1 MGRRRRAPEGAYTFD
16 LVPDDGTEAAGSPAA
31 GTLPPELDPPPPP
44 PAPPR
49 RPPGALTRAGRRWR
63 GLPRRARFGAVVVA
77 ASLLATTVV
86 VDGVMDRQRSAEL
99 RAAAGGV
106 LDLSAPPSE
115 QWRLEGEDGA
125 RTLGGLVAVAG
136 GVAAVHRDD
145 ELLGIDLTTGQQRWA
160 VDLLDRAATCGPGLA
175 FWGEAVELTS
185 TAQVVCVGRSVSGE
199 VMVTTVDPDGT
210 VLGHRAVVGEHDVVV
225 PGPDGSVLTAA
236 WVGDPGDV
244 DVELRGD
251 PMTNLTVVGDIDEGY
266 DLEVRATDAVTGA
279 ERWSEAVPF
288 GAVLDSGQCVRWST
302 GGRHA
307 QLDRRGDVEHMVSG
321 RLVGFSGCGVLA
333 YFTPEGERLDLTG
346 LKDTGDEVVRR
357 VRPLADGGFAVSAG
371 AWGRSAWE
379 FQVLDAAGAYGYTVE
394 GRLLDPRATDGRPDD
409 RRLVADADGTRTV
422 GPDGSTGW
430 SAEVETTSY
439 LARAG
444 ATAVVL
450 DERDRVLGLD
460 LGTGEVRWVRDDLL
474 EPYAALTD
482 GRSGQVQ
489 SVFTDGTVIALVVP
503 TYTATE
509 VVSRW
514 LAVDA
519 ATGETLWAEDLPEE
533 GWGVDVAVDGHLL
546 RWWPA
551 GLAGFTTS

>member
-31 GTLPPELDPPPPP
+31 GPFAPDLPPPDLPPPV
-44 PAPPR
+44 
-49 RPPGALTRAGRRWR
+49 PGALARAGRRWR
-63 GLPRRARFGAVVVA
+63 GLPRRGRFGAVVVA
-77 ASLLATTVV
+77 VGLLTAAVV
-86 VDGVMDRQRSAEL
+86 VDGVVDRQRSADL
-99 RAAAGGV
+99 RGAAGGV
-106 LDLSAPPSE
+106 VDLSAPPTE
-115 QWRLEGEDGA
+115 GWRLDDDDGGV
-125 RTLGGLVAVAG
+125 RTPGGLVAVAG
-136 GVAAVHRDD
+136 GVAVVHRHDA
-145 ELLGIDLTTGQQRWA
+145 LHGADLATGQQRWT
-160 VDLLDRAATCGPGLA
+160 VDLLDRTADCGPGLA
-175 FWGEAVELTS
+175 FWGETVELTS
-185 TAQVVCVGRSVSGE
+185 TDQVVCVGRSVSGE
-199 VMVTTVDPDGT
+199 TMVTTVDPDGT

-225 PGPDGSVLTAA
+225 PGPGGSVLTAA
-236 WVGDPGDV
+236 WVGDPAEV
-244 DVELRGD
+244 DVELQGD
-251 PMTNLTVVGDIDEGY
+251 PMTNLAVVGEIDEGY
-266 DLEVRATDAVTGA
+266 DLEVRATDAVTGD
-279 ERWSEAVPF
+279 ERWSELVRF
-288 GAVLDSGQCVRWST
+288 GAVLDSSQCVRWTT

-346 LKDTGDEVVRR
+346 LADAGDEVVRR
-357 VRPLADGGFAVSAG
+357 VRPLTDGGFAVSAG

-379 FQVLDAAGAYGYTVE
+379 FQVLDAAGAYRYTVE

-409 RRLVADADGTRTV
+409 RLLMADGGETLAL
-422 GPDGSTGW
+422 GPDGSTVW
-430 SAEVETTSY
+430 SAGVDATAY

-444 ATAVVL
+444 GAAVVQ
-450 DERDRVLGLD
+450 DERDRVVGLD

-482 GRSGQVQ
+482 GRSGRVQ
-489 SVFTDGTVIALVVP
+489 SVFTDGTVVALVVP
-503 TYTATE
+503 TYTESE

-514 LAVDA
+514 LALDPG
-519 ATGETLWAEDLPEE
+519 TGETLWTAELPEE